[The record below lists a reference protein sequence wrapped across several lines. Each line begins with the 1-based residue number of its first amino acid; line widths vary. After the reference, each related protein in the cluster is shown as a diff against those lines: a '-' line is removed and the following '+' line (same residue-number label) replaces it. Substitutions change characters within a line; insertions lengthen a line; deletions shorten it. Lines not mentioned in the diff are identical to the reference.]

1 MFAFEIS
8 PDIDAIYYILTFFL
22 FSYYI
27 YMAGLAQL
35 FGQVA
40 SSGLGSAVRAGVQAG
55 RTAQNVRGAIEGVDD
70 AKQLLET
77 ALNEDEYLRS
87 GTTKDYI
94 KKLNSDVVDFVE
106 NIPVIGEPLSIL
118 STPLKMAYEGFVDD
132 VLAPI
137 FFDTEAEEK
146 ALERRRDWTQFIAE
160 RSLAKYGYVMTP
172 DEWRAAEFEQLKER
186 TAQKNE
192 QTVKGM
198 EEFEQKAKEAGFD
211 NTAEYSDFARKQRQ
225 REIGEDVQE
234 LGFKNNREYIDA
246 RREETKRIRE
256 QRRQANRGVI
266 PRSAAGVPVPTPE
279 PITYENPRISPFV
292 APIRPMVPSRPAA
305 PLPNPFANIPQL
317 QQQLLSGIIQGLT
330 PSQFSGVRTQ

>member
-1 MFAFEIS
+1 
-8 PDIDAIYYILTFFL
+8 
-22 FSYYI
+22 
-27 YMAGLAQL
+27 MAGLAQL
-35 FGQVA
+35 FGAVSGSTLGNVVRTGVA
-40 SSGLGSAVRAGVQAG
+40 AG
-55 RTAQNVRGAIEGVDD
+55 RTAAGVRGAVEGVED
-70 AKQLLET
+70 AKQLLDT
-77 ALNEDEYLRS
+77 ALNEDEYLRN

-118 STPLKMAYEGFVDD
+118 GTPLKMAYEGFVDD

-146 ALERRRDWTQFIAE
+146 ALERRRDWNQFIAE

-192 QTVKGM
+192 QTAKGM
-198 EEFEQKAKEAGFD
+198 EEFEKQAKEAGFD
-211 NTAEYSDFARKQRQ
+211 NTAEYSMFAKKQRQ
-225 REIGEDVQE
+225 REIAEDVQE
-234 LGFKNNREYIDA
+234 LGYKNNREYIDA

-256 QRRQANRGVI
+256 QRRQSGRGVI
-266 PRSAAGVPVPTPE
+266 PRGGVPVPTPE

-292 APIRPMVPSRPAA
+292 APIRPMIPSQPSR